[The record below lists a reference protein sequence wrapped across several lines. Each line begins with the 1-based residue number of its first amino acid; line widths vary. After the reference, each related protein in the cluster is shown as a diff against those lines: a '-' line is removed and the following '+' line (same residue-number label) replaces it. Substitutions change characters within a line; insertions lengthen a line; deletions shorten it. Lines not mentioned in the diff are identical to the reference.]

1 MAFRLKQLAAGLV
14 ATIVTAGCADGTAPE
29 SIMSAMPPSG
39 SSLQVTGPTATVSV
53 FATGLHFPR
62 GMTFGPGGTLYVA
75 EAGSGG
81 GGATTPQQCAQVI
94 PPVGPYTSGP
104 TARISAIDRTGS
116 RRTLAQGFPSG
127 INQFGD
133 VMGVADVAFQG
144 GELYALVSGGGCSH
158 GSASIPAGIA
168 RVSLTGDWEIVA
180 NLSQYQA
187 ANPVASPFAG
197 DYEPDGSWFSL
208 IQSGS
213 SLIAIEPNHGEAVRV
228 NPRTGHTDRLVDF
241 SALFGHVVPTVVAER
256 NGDYY
261 VSALGGF
268 PVAPGSQKIYRVSR
282 DGAVEV
288 WATGFTAVLGLDFD
302 HSGDLYV
309 LESTTAPGFPAPMTG
324 RVVRLDKHG
333 GRSVIV
339 DGLFLPTGLRVGPD
353 DALYISNIGFGPPI
367 PGQILRVVVSE

>member
-1 MAFRLKQLAAGLV
+1 MAFRPKQLLPTLIGAALTS
-14 ATIVTAGCADGTAPE
+14 ACADSTAPV
-29 SIMSAMPPSG
+29 SNVRATSAIKSRFD
-39 SSLQVTGPTATVSV
+39 VTATVSV
-53 FATGLHFPR
+53 FATGLLFPR
-62 GMTFGPGGTLYVA
+62 GMTFGPTGILYVA

-81 GGATTPQQCAQVI
+81 GNATTAQQCAQVV
-94 PPVGPYTSGP
+94 PPVGPYTSAP
-104 TARISAIDRTGS
+104 TARISAIDRNGT
-116 RRTLAQGFPSG
+116 RTTLAQGFPSG
-127 INQFGD
+127 VNQFGD

-144 GELYALVSGGGCSH
+144 GQLYALVAGGGCSH
-158 GSASIPAGIA
+158 GSATVPAGIA
-168 RVSLTGDWEIVA
+168 RVSLTGQWDVVA

-187 ANPVASPFAG
+187 ANPVANPFAG
-197 DYEPDGSWFSL
+197 DYEPDGSWFSM

-213 SLIAIEPNHGEAVRV
+213 SLIAVEPNHGEAVRV
-228 NPRTGHTDRLVDF
+228 NPRSGDIDRLVDF
-241 SALFGHVVPTVVAER
+241 SALFGHIVPTVVAER
-256 NGDYY
+256 SGDYY

-268 PVAPGSQKIYRVSR
+268 PVSPGSQKIYRVS
-282 DGAVEV
+282 GAGEVEV

-339 DGLFLPTGLRVGPD
+339 DGLFLPTSLRVGPD

-367 PGQILRVVVSE
+367 PGQILRVVVNE